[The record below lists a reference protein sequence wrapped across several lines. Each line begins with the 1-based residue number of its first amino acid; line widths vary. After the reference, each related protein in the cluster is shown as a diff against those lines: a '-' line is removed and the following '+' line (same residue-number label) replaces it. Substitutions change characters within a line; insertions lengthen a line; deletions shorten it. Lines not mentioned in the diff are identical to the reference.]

1 MSARIQAE
9 DVNSGTRGGLTGSP
23 RLIRSVLFHAGVV
36 VFVTLWIFI
45 ANHIHSSTWGNQKNP
60 GAIQAT
66 LVSSAAIPLPED
78 HPPTKNVVAT
88 QTPSQAPAPPQPKHI
103 PPPPPPKAV
112 PIAKRVIPPKKH
124 EERKVEHR
132 HKTAPAPP
140 KQYRA
145 AYGEQ
150 AATRMPRALAPVQS
164 KTNSPVTVAGGSSGF
179 NYPWYVALIQRTV
192 RQNWYTQ
199 EVSPQTP
206 TGAKVTVTF
215 RIARDG
221 SPSDIRILQSSGY
234 STLDSS
240 AMRAVQRVQ
249 DFSPLPSGYNKS
261 NVMVQ
266 YTFTYD
272 LNSH

>member
-1 MSARIQAE
+1 MSARIQIQDAG
-9 DVNSGTRGGLTGSP
+9 SGTPGGLAGKP
-23 RLIRSVLFHAGVV
+23 RVGRAFLLHIGVI

-45 ANHIHSSTWGNQKNP
+45 ANHIHGSTWGNQKAP

-88 QTPSQAPAPPQPKHI
+88 QTPSQAPAPPQPKKI
-103 PPPPPPKAV
+103 PPPPPPDAI
-112 PIAKRVIPPKKH
+112 PIAKKIIPPKKH
-124 EERKVEHR
+124 EPRKVERR

-145 AYGEQ
+145 AYGEE
-150 AATRMPRALAPVQS
+150 AATRMPRTIAPSPQKTNAPVM
-164 KTNSPVTVAGGSSGF
+164 VTGGSTGF

-199 EVSPQTP
+199 EVNPQTP

-215 RIARDG
+215 SISRDG
-221 SPSDIRILQSSGY
+221 TPGDIRILQSSGY

-240 AMRAVQRVQ
+240 AVRAVQRVQ
-249 DFSPLPSGYNKS
+249 NFSPLPAGYNKS
-261 NVMVQ
+261 SVLVQ